1 MDIPINSVKYWQNYE
16 KRKNK
21 EVLNFSKNKKMEAKF
36 KELLEDMKKK
46 ANV

>member
-1 MDIPINSVKYWQNYE
+1 MDIPINSVKYWQNYQ

-36 KELLEDMKKK
+36 KELLEEMKKK

>member
-36 KELLEDMKKK
+36 KELLEEMKKK

>member
-1 MDIPINSVKYWQNYE
+1 MVLKIESIKYWQRYE

-36 KELLEDMKKK
+36 KELLEEMKKK